1 MPLALPPEASR
12 VIELVRE
19 EPLAAAIAVAVV
31 GLALVAFIT
40 LLLRRRRKSMG
51 GRFRRTLAGFDR
63 VTVLLHPNPDPD
75 AMASAIGVS
84 HLGSM
89 VDTDTSICYSGR
101 IAHQENRAFR
111 TVLDIDFAR
120 IDDAT
125 DLPADPVILVDHN
138 VARGFEG
145 CEQIAPVAVIDHHPG
160 EGYGS
165 RFTDIRESYGASAT
179 IIAEYF
185 RGLGVDPGDGGL
197 PSAVATGL
205 LYGIL
210 ADTSHLT
217 RGAGRAD
224 FDAAAYLSPGVDS
237 DALDRIANPPVD
249 ADVLDTV
256 ATAIAEREVRG
267 PFAVSDV
274 GEVNNPDAVPQ
285 AADELLQ
292 LEGITAVIVF
302 GSNAEELYLSGRSR
316 DDRVHMGDTLA
327 MAVEDIPMSEA
338 GGHARMGGGRVS
350 VPHLEGLRPDSGMS
364 RATFRDRLFDAM
376 AGDVS

>member
-1 MPLALPPEASR
+1 MPAALPPEVSR
-12 VIELVRE
+12 VIELIRG
-19 EPLAAAIAVAVV
+19 EPLAVAIVVAVV
-31 GLALVAFIT
+31 GLAAIALVA
-40 LLLRRRRKSMG
+40 LLLRRRSRTHGSK
-51 GRFRRTLAGFDR
+51 FRRVLAKQDA

-75 AMASAIGVS
+75 AMASALGVA

-89 VDTDTSICYSGR
+89 VDTTTDICYSGR

-111 TVLDIDFAR
+111 TVLDVDFER
-120 IDDAT
+120 IEAAT
-125 DLPADPVILVDHN
+125 DLPNTPVVLVDHN
-138 VARGFEG
+138 EARGFQG
-145 CEQIAPVAVIDHHPG
+145 CEGIRPIAVVDHHPG
-160 EGYGS
+160 DGYGS
-165 RFTDIRESYGASAT
+165 NFTDVREEYGACAT

-185 RGLGVDPGDGGL
+185 QGLGATPGEQGL
-197 PSAVATGL
+197 PSGVATGL

-217 RGAGRAD
+217 RGASRAD

-256 ATAIAEREVRG
+256 ATAISERDVRG

-274 GEVNNPDAVPQ
+274 GEITNPDSVPQ

-292 LEGITAVIVF
+292 LEGITAVVVF
-302 GSNAEELYLSGRSR
+302 GSNGEELYLSGRSR
-316 DDRVHMGDTLA
+316 DDRVHMGDALS
-327 MAVEDIPMSEA
+327 MAVDEIAMSEA

-350 VPHLEGLRPDSGMS
+350 VPHLEGLRPDSGIT
-364 RATFRDRLFDAM
+364 RDVFKDRLFDAM
-376 AGDVS
+376 AGDVT